1 MADETRDTLMKI
13 VMNGQPIPS
22 ECAAVILAG
31 DPLASGFTS
40 ASQGNGWKGDY
51 FRVSDFDV
59 KVGLMP
65 DSQPDAQDTLEATN
79 AMIEFMKSP
88 EGKAGLGRKSSDFG
102 RFMSHGKSVMRGQ
115 TYASDLEPV
124 KITKVLDKSSLT
136 LFNACANGT
145 FLDQA
150 ILIKRRGGGAAALR
164 TYLRMVFTGLLIID
178 FDWNEGQVIK
188 ESFSFVCRKAEIS
201 YSVENDDGTLK
212 APLPVRTWSVKNSK
226 QTPG

>member
-22 ECAAVILAG
+22 ECAAVVLPG

-51 FRVSDFDV
+51 FRVNDFDV

-65 DSQPDAQDTLEATN
+65 DSQPDAQDQMEAFR
-79 AMIEFMKSP
+79 ALAEAQKG
-88 EGKAGLGRKSSDFG
+88 EGKDPGRKSSDFG
-102 RFMSHGKSVMRGQ
+102 RFMSRGKSVLRGQ

-124 KITKVLDKSSLT
+124 KISKVLDKSSLT
-136 LFNACANGT
+136 LFTACANGT

-150 ILIKRRGGGAAALR
+150 ILIKRRGGGGAALR
-164 TYLRMVFTGLLIID
+164 TYLRMVFTGLLVID
-178 FDWNEGQVIK
+178 FDWSEGPVIK
-188 ESFSFVCRKAEIS
+188 ETFSFVCRKAEIS